1 MNNKTVLI
9 TGGAGYV
16 GVQLVNALL
25 QLGFRVKVVDLF
37 LYGNTFEPHTN
48 LELLRGDVRDLEF
61 IRQALQNTDAV
72 VYLACVSNDPG
83 YEMDSQIGYE
93 INYLAFEPFVKAARK
108 AGVKRFLYP
117 SSCSVY
123 GNAGQEIKNEEGV
136 VAPITDYAI
145 CKHLC
150 EKVLSSYSSSEFA
163 TVILRPATIYGYS
176 PRMRFDL
183 LINQLT
189 NQLYNSENIRLS
201 NSHRIRPSL
210 HILDMVK
217 AYCQLLTCEK
227 TLFNGKI
234 FNIAYDNLPI
244 LTIGEKIAEILTKQ
258 PIFHI
263 ENSNDQRSYNVSS
276 EKISRELGFSPSYGI
291 SDAVCEIADALRDGT
306 LSETFSNP
314 LYYNKMIQ
322 KKTLFPFYNIQ

>member
-1 MNNKTVLI
+1 MNKKTVLI

-16 GVQLVNALL
+16 GTQLVSALL
-25 QLGFRVKVVDLF
+25 QLDFSVKVIDLF
-37 LYGNTFEPHTN
+37 LYGNTLEPHTD
-48 LELLRGDVRDLEF
+48 LELLRGDVRDLKF

-83 YEMDSQIGYE
+83 YEMDPQIGYE
-93 INYLAFEPFVKAARK
+93 INYLAFEPFVIAARE

-123 GNAGQEIKNEEGV
+123 GNAGQQVKDEEGI
-136 VAPITDYAI
+136 VAPMTDYAT

-150 EKVLSSYSSSEFA
+150 EEVLFRYSSSEFA

-189 NQLYNSENIRLS
+189 NQIYNSENITLS
-201 NSHRIRPSL
+201 GAHRTRPSL
-210 HILDMVK
+210 HILDMVSV
-217 AYCQLLTCEK
+217 YSQLLICE
-227 TLFNGKI
+227 TALFNGEV

-244 LTIGEKIAEILTKQ
+244 LTIGEKIAEILGKR
-258 PIFHI
+258 PVFHI
-263 ENSNDQRSYNVSS
+263 GNSNDQRSYSVSS

-291 SDAVCEIADALRDGT
+291 SDAVCGIADALRNGS

>member
-1 MNNKTVLI
+1 MNKKTVLI

-16 GVQLVNALL
+16 GTQLVGALL
-25 QLGFRVKVVDLF
+25 QLGFRVKVADLF
-37 LYGNTFEPHTN
+37 LYGNNFEPHAD
-48 LELLRGDVRDLEF
+48 LELLKGDVRDLAF

-83 YEMDSQIGYE
+83 YEMDTQIGHE
-93 INYLAFEPFVKAARK
+93 INYLAFEPFVKAARE

-123 GNAGQEIKNEEGV
+123 GNAGQQVKDEEGV
-136 VAPITDYAI
+136 VAPMTDYAT

-150 EKVLSSYSSSEFA
+150 EEVLSRYSSPEFG

-189 NQLYNSENIRLS
+189 NQIYNSENITLS
-201 NSHRIRPSL
+201 GSHRIRPSL
-210 HILDMVK
+210 HILDMVSV
-217 AYCQLLTCEK
+217 YCQLLSCDKE
-227 TLFNGKI
+227 LFNGKI
-234 FNIAYDNLPI
+234 FNLAYDNLSV
-244 LTIGEKIAEILTKQ
+244 LTIGEKIAEILGKQ
-258 PIFHI
+258 PVFHI
-263 ENSNDQRSYNVSS
+263 ENSNDQRSYSVSS
-276 EKISRELGFSPSYGI
+276 EKISRELGFCPSYGI
-291 SDAVCEIADALRDGT
+291 PDAVCGIVDALQSGA